1 MTFKRD
7 VLKIMSHP
15 NWIKGSLPT
24 YNGLRLMLIKQLGI
38 TDRRSIAKWIG
49 KSKTLWKKRRT
60 PFQTSNVK
68 TTEWQKGLLEE
79 FRIIERRYYTEEEL
93 KENPYIKNTIQFKI
107 LEDKTYFK

>member
-7 VLKIMSHP
+7 VLRIMSHP

-24 YNGLRLMLIKQLGI
+24 HNALRLMLIKQLGI
-38 TDRRSIAKWIG
+38 TDRRTIAKWIG
-49 KSKTLWKKRRT
+49 KRKTLWKKKRT

-79 FRIIERRYYTEEEL
+79 FRIIERFYFTEEQI
-93 KENPYIKNTIQFKI
+93 KEVPSRKNTIQFKI
-107 LEDKTYFK
+107 LEDKTYF